1 MKISEPGWNKK
12 EENQRNNR
20 LYGSLFLVLLPSQY
34 LFYLLSFEFCLI
46 KIMYTMV
53 HDIFQGIV
61 EHWQCFSAV
70 WDSWKLTKQK
80 SNIHKISW
88 YKLHKTWKLYNFVEA
103 KKTLDYS
110 VNVYAFTAFVIP
122 IKKNGC
128 LSLKAILLP
137 FSHQIFPLKCNL

>member
-46 KIMYTMV
+46 KIMCTMV

-80 SNIHKISW
+80 SNTYKISW
-88 YKLHKTWKLYNFVEA
+88 CKLHKTWKLYNCWSKENFGLFSKCVCFYCICYTYQEKWLFVSE
-103 KKTLDYS
+103 S
-110 VNVYAFTAFVIP
+110 NFTSIFTS
-122 IKKNGC
+122 N
-128 LSLKAILLP
+128 
-137 FSHQIFPLKCNL
+137 FSFKM